1 MLLLK
6 EENKRER
13 WYYTGYHHKLCRLNQ
28 IHIYTKWQEGPKHF
42 KVTNTFTHLSFKYL
56 MSFLSFLCVF
66 FFFLKLVSIS
76 RRCRPSE
83 LYIAV
88 WLQVKKKKKGIRTWI
103 NPTAGS
109 KPKMLWIMN
118 CRQHFFYRCEL
129 LNWPAKWKLR
139 QRTGW
144 KDCRHVMSLEKKYI
158 YCQLYVFGLFN
169 YVHCMFF

>member
-1 MLLLK
+1 MARRSQTLQG
-6 EENKRER
+6 NK
-13 WYYTGYHHKLCRLNQ
+13 
-28 IHIYTKWQEGPKHF
+28 
-42 KVTNTFTHLSFKYL
+42 HLYSPIIQVFNEF
-56 MSFLSFLCVF
+56 SFLSVCV

-88 WLQVKKKKKGIRTWI
+88 WLQVKKKKKGIQTWI

-144 KDCRHVMSLEKKYI
+144 KDCRHVMSLEKNIFIASSMFLVYLIMYI
-158 YCQLYVFGLFN
+158 VCFSKLFSIIVGSN
-169 YVHCMFF
+169 WNHSDIETLWYRHM